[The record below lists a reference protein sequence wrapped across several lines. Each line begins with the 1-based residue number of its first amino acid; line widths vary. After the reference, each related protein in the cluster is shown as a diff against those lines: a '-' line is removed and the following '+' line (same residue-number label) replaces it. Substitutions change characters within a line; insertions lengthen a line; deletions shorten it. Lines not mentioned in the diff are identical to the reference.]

1 MPPPLRF
8 LSPTRLRAYDTCP
21 LQYRYRYLDRLPTRF
36 TPRSLLGNAIHRTL
50 EANFTEKKRT
60 RRDLSLEAATEVFEA
75 AWEEDLPTEVLEG
88 DDAAA
93 WEQAHDDGLM
103 LLDFYLQTIA
113 PGVTPHLVEHRFRFE
128 VPGLD
133 LPVVGTV
140 DLIDQNGVVIDHKTS
155 YRPYAVNY
163 LADDLQLICY
173 AMGYAAFRAG
183 SRLQPG
189 RLPSAYFVPD
199 VRVDVLVTTDPP
211 THQQLRATY
220 GAEQIQQLVDR
231 SRAVVL
237 GIRTEAFP
245 AFWKLPGRTRDEWV
259 CARCPFSPAC
269 DDSLVAPDLLE
280 PNGED
285 RDQEE

>member
-1 MPPPLRF
+1 MAPPLRF
-8 LSPTRLRAYDTCP
+8 LSPTRLRTYDTCP
-21 LQYRYRYLDRLPTRF
+21 LQYRYRYLDRLPTPF
-36 TPRSLLGNAIHRTL
+36 TPRSLLGDAIHRTL
-50 EANFTEKKRT
+50 EANFTEKKQT
-60 RRDLSLEAATEVFEA
+60 RKDLSLEAATEVFEA
-75 AWEEDLPTEVLEG
+75 GWEEELPVGAPEG
-88 DDAAA
+88 DDASA
-93 WEQAHDDGLM
+93 WAQAYDDGLR
-103 LLDFYLQTIA
+103 LLDFYLETIA

-155 YRPYAVNY
+155 QRPYDSNY
-163 LADDLQLICY
+163 LAADLQLICY
-173 AMGYAAFRAG
+173 AIGYGAFRAG

-211 THQQLRATY
+211 THQQLQATY
-220 GAEQIQQLVDR
+220 ADEQLQQFVDR
-231 SRAVVL
+231 SQAVVR

-245 AFWKLPGRTRDEWV
+245 AFWKMPGRTRDEAV
-259 CARCPFSPAC
+259 CARCPFSPEC
-269 DDSLVAPDLLE
+269 DDSLVVPDLLE
-280 PNGED
+280 RNGED